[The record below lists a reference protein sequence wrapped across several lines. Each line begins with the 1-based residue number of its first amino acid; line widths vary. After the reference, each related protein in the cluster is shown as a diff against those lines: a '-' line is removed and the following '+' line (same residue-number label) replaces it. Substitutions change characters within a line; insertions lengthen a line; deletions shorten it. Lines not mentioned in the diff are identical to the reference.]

1 MFYIYDLILIRQASF
16 GNYVQVKNGYWAKAT
31 QELAKLSANDLQHAA
46 QQFTDRKKISNPA
59 IHSLITNMRIISS
72 FNPESFGE
80 KMRFRNLIFGKIA
93 RLGLPL
99 IWFTLNP
106 KDIGNIFIV
115 KLASEEISL
124 DEPGIRSKLLQ
135 LTIKNPSLVAQ
146 FFHVVIT
153 SFFTCF
159 FRTLSKELGI
169 FGTVSSHFGI
179 VESTTR
185 MMLHLHG
192 FAWLAGNIG
201 AAGFHQRLKSDA
213 GFKVRVLTYIRS
225 IVRETV
231 DLTSGQQFQSET
243 PGSSGFSIP
252 GDMTPAEFQE
262 ALDIDSNNVAARVQM
277 HTHSKTCTKYQKKN
291 PRSRT
296 RANPAPIV
304 QSEGMAT
311 DAVGSLQSS
320 DNHGLALAQIC
331 RFLFPRPLVPESMVT
346 EEGYIR
352 MERNHQFVNKYN
364 PVIASATG
372 YNHDVNFTVSS
383 PKVLAA
389 IYYMTNY
396 ATKAQVDRGQLV
408 LAAAVLKKAQE
419 AAEAAASGNGG
430 LPVPEP
436 LDMSKFALKAY
447 NRFTRDVEVGAPA
460 VAHFLLGQPSAYVPR
475 SERSV
480 TINFYWVKA
489 NVRKVLNS
497 LLDETSNEDIA
508 ESANQYVNF
517 DGRTRRTSIYE
528 NYEHRGSRLSH
539 LCFYEYACQ
548 IFVQTFKGAKN
559 RTLLF
564 PFDPSHP
571 LHATHIQ
578 VSVSSLKSLKTPSLC
593 GSFTSM
599 SDKDTDVL
607 DTTLKTQDEIHE
619 VLLGLFYPWNGLRVL
634 QGSHLESLR
643 AAPYRNTWL
652 WNFVVSF
659 LPPYLVQLSE
669 NVVLLRRSK
678 EAADQDRK
686 ERGIEFDDYLEAVD
700 HDVYTE
706 DQEVN
711 VDMDFAMLQPTE
723 SSLLQAAMAFPGITA
738 DSFSSLRV
746 SRNPRLL
753 GAHSRPAALVKI
765 WSKELKAFK
774 DRDWSDCDGTD
785 ADANV
790 STQFETSEREAAL
803 VPVLGY
809 STESVVSLQHL
820 QASFETE
827 PSVEGL
833 LALITT
839 QYPLNHKQ
847 RMIITAL
854 IRRILH
860 PVRINSV
867 CDQFLLYLG
876 GIGGVGKTHL
886 IRAFMFGLSILRKHS
901 DVLVTAST
909 GAAAANID
917 GATYHSALGF
927 GNNGNQPLRQAT
939 RSRLSHK
946 KIFIL
951 DEISMVSLENLI
963 QINERCN
970 AIWDLNR
977 DSNTVFGALPVI
989 IFLGDFNQFRP
1000 VRGHAIW
1007 SQAINE
1013 LAVLQSG
1020 KAIWSRFTRV
1030 VFLTEQMRQAEDP
1043 ALQDL
1048 LQRARSATLTEDDV
1062 ATLNSCTTENRLANG
1077 EVPPERAI
1085 IRLNRIREEANLVH
1099 LRAFAEKRGQKIYLF
1114 PARHDAPAGT
1124 NLDPL
1129 ALLRMIYHVGEE
1141 GYLKGPGFFA
1151 FTKGMPIMLQQNTNT
1166 YAGLVNGM
1174 RGTAEEVI
1182 LDAGVQGIPRV

>member
-16 GNYVQVKNGYWAKAT
+16 GNYVQVKKGYWAKAT
-31 QELAKLSANDLQHAA
+31 QELAKLSADDLQHAA
-46 QQFTDRKKISNPA
+46 QQFADRKKISNPA

-115 KLASEEISL
+115 KLAGEEISL
-124 DEPGIRSKLLQ
+124 DERGIRSKLLQ

-153 SFFTCF
+153 SFFACF

-213 GFKVRVLTYIRS
+213 GFKDRVLIYIRS

-231 DLTSGQQFQSET
+231 DLTPGQQFHPET
-243 PGSSGFSIP
+243 LASSGFTIP
-252 GDMTPAEFQE
+252 GDMTLDEFQQ
-262 ALDIDSNNVAARVQM
+262 ALDVDSNKVAARVQM
-277 HTHSKTCTKYQKKN
+277 HTHSKTCTKYQKKH

-296 RANPAPIV
+296 RASPVPIV
-304 QSEGMAT
+304 QTEGMAT
-311 DAVGSLQSS
+311 DADESLQCS
-320 DNHGLALAQIC
+320 DNHRLAFSQIC

-372 YNHDVNFTVSS
+372 YNHDVNFTASS

-419 AAEAAASGNGG
+419 TAEAAAAANND
-430 LPVPEP
+430 LLAPEQ

-460 VAHFLLGQPSAYVPR
+460 VAHFLLGQPSAYTPKADK
-475 SERSV
+475 SI
-480 TINFYWVKA
+480 TINFYWVKT
-489 NVRKVLNS
+489 NVRKVINGLLN
-497 LLDETSNEDIA
+497 ETGDDDVA
-508 ESANQYVNF
+508 ESANQFVNF

-539 LCFYEYACQ
+539 LCFYEYASQ
-548 IFVQTFKGAKN
+548 IFIQTFKGAKN
-559 RTLLF
+559 RTFLF

-571 LHATHIQ
+571 LYATHIQ
-578 VSVSSLKSLKTPSLC
+578 VSVGSLKSLKTPSLC

-599 SDKDTDVL
+599 SENDTDVL

-619 VLLGLFYPWNGLRVL
+619 VLLGLFYPWNGLRVF
-634 QGSHLESLR
+634 QGGHLESLR
-643 AAPYRNTWL
+643 AAPYRNTWV

-678 EAADQDRK
+678 EAADRDRK

-700 HDVYTE
+700 HDVYAG

-711 VDMDFAMLQPTE
+711 VEMDFAMLQPTE
-723 SSLLQAAMAFPGITA
+723 SNLLQAAMAFPGITA
-738 DSFSSLRV
+738 DSLSSLRV

-753 GAHSRPAALVKI
+753 GAHFTPAALVKI

-774 DRDWSDCDGTD
+774 DKDWSDGDGTD
-785 ADANV
+785 ADVNV
-790 STQFETSEREAAL
+790 STQFERSGREAAL
-803 VPVLGY
+803 APVLGY
-809 STESVVSLQHL
+809 STESMASLHHL
-820 QASFETE
+820 QTSFDAE
-827 PSVEGL
+827 PSVESL

-917 GATYHSALGF
+917 GATYHSILGF

-939 RSRLSHK
+939 RTRLSHK
-946 KIFIL
+946 KILIL

-970 AIWDLNR
+970 AIWDMNR
-977 DSNTVFGALPVI
+977 ESNTVFGALPVI

-1007 SQAINE
+1007 SQAINDI
-1013 LAVLQSG
+1013 AVLQSG

-1030 VFLTEQMRQAEDP
+1030 VFLTEQMRQADDP
-1043 ALQDL
+1043 AFQDL

-1077 EVPPERAI
+1077 EIPPKESSYDSIVSARKQTLYISEPLPRNAVKRSTSFLLGMMPLRERTWT
-1085 IRLNRIREEANLVH
+1085 LSH
-1099 LRAFAEKRGQKIYLF
+1099 CSG
-1114 PARHDAPAGT
+1114 
-1124 NLDPL
+1124 
-1129 ALLRMIYHVGEE
+1129 
-1141 GYLKGPGFFA
+1141 
-1151 FTKGMPIMLQQNTNT
+1151 
-1166 YAGLVNGM
+1166 
-1174 RGTAEEVI
+1174 
-1182 LDAGVQGIPRV
+1182 